1 MTAFVKSNIS
11 ISLFKLHIN
20 NYAIFQIKSIHD
32 VIVDLCCYVCYEAG
46 LNSWQISLKRSD
58 GIGILIPVI
67 SARGR
72 RFLSAFP

>member
-1 MTAFVKSNIS
+1 MNAFVKSNIS
-11 ISLFKLHIN
+11 TSLFKLRIDI
-20 NYAIFQIKSIHD
+20 YAIFQIKSIHD
-32 VIVDLCCYVCYEAG
+32 VIVDLCFYVCYVIG